1 MDMTCKPKNINELCH
16 VERAVSDKTYKAGT
30 CFVKLSAVDE
40 FVGQLQHPDI
50 IDSRYAALEP
60 KDDTLNNK
68 YLFLA
73 INRKFS
79 EFLRRYRTTINL
91 QVDTLQHFII
101 DWHDDTQ
108 AQRYIVQHINMI
120 NDEMTHTERQIEIEK
135 EIKRYYLKK
144 MMC

>member
-68 YLFLA
+68 YLFLSYTA
-73 INRKFS
+73 YPIRDGFCDDKSSLRMYSCKELCTGTFS
-79 EFLRRYRTTINL
+79 HIVETSAYILFL
-91 QVDTLQHFII
+91 QSH
-101 DWHDDTQ
+101 
-108 AQRYIVQHINMI
+108 
-120 NDEMTHTERQIEIEK
+120 
-135 EIKRYYLKK
+135 
-144 MMC
+144 